1 MTEVVDSFMIL
12 ERFLKYLSSENLPR
26 VATDVITWNYSKKRR
41 PVYHKSW
48 ICLFIFFHIIYEN
61 TYVYVNLSSKDILK
75 LNFNWIST
83 DFSFNFI
90 TFYPLLIFLNSLY
103 ARIKSLFSLFMAKVQ
118 LYAKTLYIKFAFS
131 NAARINHE
139 LIFLLCEKGK
149 LICFLLKLFLGKYFF
164 LTNTCYL
171 FFFFVFG
178 KLILITKE
186 FPNSAWPYGLA
197 WLQDHE
203 RS

>member
-1 MTEVVDSFMIL
+1 MFT
-12 ERFLKYLSSENLPR
+12 
-26 VATDVITWNYSKKRR
+26 
-41 PVYHKSW
+41 
-48 ICLFIFFHIIYEN
+48 FFHIIYEN

-75 LNFNWIST
+75 LNFKWIST
-83 DFSFNFI
+83 DFSFHFI

-131 NAARINHE
+131 NEARINHE

-171 FFFFVFG
+171 FFFCIWKINIDNKRIP
-178 KLILITKE
+178 KLRLTVWI
-186 FPNSAWPYGLA
+186 GLA
-197 WLQDHE
+197 PGPWKILE
-203 RS
+203 LRSLRLLTYKFFFCHKLMSEISCKWNSGETILRKP